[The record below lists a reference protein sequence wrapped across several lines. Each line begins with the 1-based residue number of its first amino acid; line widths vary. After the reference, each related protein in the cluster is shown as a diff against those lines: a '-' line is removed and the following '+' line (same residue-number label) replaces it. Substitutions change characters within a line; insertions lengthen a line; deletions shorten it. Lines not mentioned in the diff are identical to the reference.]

1 MTFLALIAIIFF
13 GFAVYNLTCAFV
25 DIPTKKTSQMMML
38 SRKQQGTKNE
48 KLLDVYVTKI
58 AGWIAPYLRLD
69 RLKRNKVQCALDIAG
84 LQLTPEIYTAR
95 AWVTAGAV
103 GLCAIPM
110 AFLIPLL
117 VPILIGLAVA
127 LWFST
132 YYAAFDFVK
141 KRRKLIEGEIPR
153 FALTVGQSLENDR
166 DVLKI
171 LTSYRRVAGKD
182 FGAELDQTIAD
193 MKTGNYENALI
204 RFETR
209 IGSPMLSDVI
219 RGLIGVLRGDD
230 QRMYFKMITFDMR
243 QIEQNNLKKE
253 AAKRPKKIQRYSMM
267 MLICIMIIYL
277 VVKRQISFLF
287 EDPGFCIDVFCTIA
301 EPVRYYNRD
310 TESGAWYSSTPDW
323 HENGSLIRED
333 LIFEVIANGV
343 VCALD
348 GNGNFEGKK
357 TFVPFYQFRQ
367 SLVQSVHTQHPH
379 LQDHEALR
387 EKLLS
392 LPDARETVGH
402 GWYWENWLFAT
413 DVENTAEEAVD
424 SAEWLNSQF
433 HILAVRY
440 THKPTGFVFTNYRF
454 RDKRAEAKSS
464 GHDLL
469 LYDWKDQ

>member
-69 RLKRNKVQCALDIAG
+69 RLKRNKVQRALDIAG
-84 LQLTPEIYTAR
+84 LQLTPEVYTAR

-103 GLCAIPM
+103 GLCAIPI

-193 MKTGNYENALI
+193 MKTGNYENAL
-204 RFETR
+204 
-209 IGSPMLSDVI
+209 
-219 RGLIGVLRGDD
+219 GL
-230 QRMYFKMITFDMR
+230 F
-243 QIEQNNLKKE
+243 
-253 AAKRPKKIQRYSMM
+253 
-267 MLICIMIIYL
+267 
-277 VVKRQISFLF
+277 
-287 EDPGFCIDVFCTIA
+287 
-301 EPVRYYNRD
+301 
-310 TESGAWYSSTPDW
+310 ST
-323 HENGSLIRED
+323 
-333 LIFEVIANGV
+333 
-343 VCALD
+343 
-348 GNGNFEGKK
+348 
-357 TFVPFYQFRQ
+357 
-367 SLVQSVHTQHPH
+367 VQSSV
-379 LQDHEALR
+379 
-387 EKLLS
+387 
-392 LPDARETVGH
+392 
-402 GWYWENWLFAT
+402 
-413 DVENTAEEAVD
+413 
-424 SAEWLNSQF
+424 
-433 HILAVRY
+433 
-440 THKPTGFVFTNYRF
+440 
-454 RDKRAEAKSS
+454 
-464 GHDLL
+464 
-469 LYDWKDQ
+469 

>member
-69 RLKRNKVQCALDIAG
+69 RLKRNKVQRALDIAG
-84 LQLTPEIYTAR
+84 LQLTPEVYTAR

-253 AAKRPKKIQRYSMM
+253 AAKRPKK
-267 MLICIMIIYL
+267 
-277 VVKRQISFLF
+277 
-287 EDPGFCIDVFCTIA
+287 DPA
-301 EPVRYYNRD
+301 
-310 TESGAWYSSTPDW
+310 
-323 HENGSLIRED
+323 
-333 LIFEVIANGV
+333 
-343 VCALD
+343 
-348 GNGNFEGKK
+348 
-357 TFVPFYQFRQ
+357 
-367 SLVQSVHTQHPH
+367 
-379 LQDHEALR
+379 
-387 EKLLS
+387 
-392 LPDARETVGH
+392 
-402 GWYWENWLFAT
+402 
-413 DVENTAEEAVD
+413 
-424 SAEWLNSQF
+424 
-433 HILAVRY
+433 
-440 THKPTGFVFTNYRF
+440 
-454 RDKRAEAKSS
+454 
-464 GHDLL
+464 L
-469 LYDWKDQ
+469 LYDDADLYYDHLPGGALYRGYEFARGVLWLIGIRHGTSRRFHTCSSYGRQIHREVSVCTQAIFHSGRHIISFHLN